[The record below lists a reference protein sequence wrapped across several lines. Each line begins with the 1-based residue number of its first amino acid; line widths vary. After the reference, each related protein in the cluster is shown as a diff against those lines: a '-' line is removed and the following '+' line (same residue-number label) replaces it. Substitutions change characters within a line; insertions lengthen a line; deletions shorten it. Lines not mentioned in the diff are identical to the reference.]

1 MIDLFFE
8 LPKLQEKR
16 MWALFALLSAVFAA
30 LTSILAKIGLDGVNS
45 NLAVAIR
52 TIVVLVM
59 AWLVVF
65 VTGAQTGL
73 DGINRRN
80 LLFLVLS
87 GIATGVSWLFYFRA
101 LQLGPASKVIPID
114 RASVVFAMILAFVV
128 LGETVT
134 LKTVVGGAL
143 IVIGTF
149 VLIF

>member
-1 MIDLFFE
+1 
-8 LPKLQEKR
+8 